1 MPPWIPYAV
10 AGAVFATALAWIF
23 VGWRRDAREEA
34 EAAAECQAFNARLAA
49 DREASF
55 QRQAAEVLA
64 LADYFC
70 RYSAHQ
76 QGLSLLDELTDQ
88 HPMPKR
94 PAPPMPA
101 PGEPWQLSTLTDLP
115 GLVGP
120 ADSDD

>member
-1 MPPWIPYAV
+1 MPPWISYAV
-10 AGAVFATALAWIF
+10 AGAVFATALAWIL
-23 VGWRRDAREEA
+23 VGWRRDARDETEA
-34 EAAAECQAFNARLAA
+34 VAECRAFNARVAA
-49 DREASF
+49 DREALF

-76 QGLSLLDELTDQ
+76 QGLSLLDELTDR

-94 PAPPMPA
+94 PAPPPAA
-101 PGEPWQLSTLTDLP
+101 PGGPWQLRITTDMP

-120 ADSDD
+120 GDSDD